1 MAGSVDLPLVRIVF
15 AGTPEAALPSLEHLL
30 ASARR
35 ADGRDRHEV
44 VGVLTRPDAR
54 VGRGRKLRPSPVKA
68 RALEHGLPVIESDRP
83 WEDEP
88 LASLRELA
96 PDVGAI
102 VAYGALLPT
111 SVLELPTHGWVNLH
125 FSLLPA
131 WRGAAPVQR
140 ALMAGDD
147 LTGATTFVLTE
158 GMDAGPVLGTLTEAI
173 RPTDTAGDLLERLSE
188 AGAPLL
194 TDSLHGL
201 VSGALAPVPQP
212 ADGVSRAPKLTVDEV
227 RLDFTQPAFAV
238 VRRVAGA
245 SPAPGAW
252 TTFRGDRLKVLQA
265 AQVAGAPSSTGAGTA
280 GPDDPSTPDLPPGRL
295 LLHDGQ
301 VLVGTATH
309 PVRLQR
315 VQPPGKQAM
324 EAEAWARGAR
334 FDDQEAL
341 GG

>member
-1 MAGSVDLPLVRIVF
+1 MRIVF
-15 AGTPEAALPSLEHLL
+15 AGTPETALPSLEHLL
-30 ASARR
+30 EGARSPEEE
-35 ADGRDRHEV
+35 ARHEV

-54 VGRGRKLRPSPVKA
+54 VGRGRKVRPSPVKA
-68 RALEHGLPVIESDRP
+68 RALEAGLPVIESDRP

-88 LASLRELA
+88 LAALRELA

-102 VAYGALLPT
+102 VAYGALLPP
-111 SVLELPTHGWVNLH
+111 SVLEVPAHGWVNLH
-125 FSLLPA
+125 FSILPA

-147 LTGATTFVLTE
+147 VTGATTFVLTQ
-158 GMDAGPVLGTLTEAI
+158 GMDTGPVLGTLTETV
-173 RPTDTAGDLLERLSE
+173 RPADTAGDLLERLGV

-194 TDSLHGL
+194 TESLHGL
-201 VSGALAPVPQP
+201 VSGAVVPVPQST
-212 ADGVSRAPKLTVDEV
+212 DGVSRAPKLTVEEV

-265 AQVAGAPSSTGAGTA
+265 AQVDPAGGSGAREATGN
-280 GPDDPSTPDLPPGRL
+280 DLPELAPGHLRV
-295 LLHDGQ
+295 HEGQ
-301 VLVGTATH
+301 VLTGTATD
-309 PVRLQR
+309 PVRLLR

-324 EAEAWARGAR
+324 DADAWARGAR
-334 FDDQEAL
+334 FDDQEVL